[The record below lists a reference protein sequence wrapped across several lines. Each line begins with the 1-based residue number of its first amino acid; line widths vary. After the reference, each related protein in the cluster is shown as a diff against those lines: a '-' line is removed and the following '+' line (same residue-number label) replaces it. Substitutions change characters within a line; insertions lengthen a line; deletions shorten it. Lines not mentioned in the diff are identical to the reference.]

1 MNKFMK
7 GCLLTALV
15 LLIVGCVISG
25 VCWILGGYKQ
35 LDGIQDLTG
44 IPFVSFRGEG
54 GHWSIGFFDDGSE
67 FGMDWEK
74 ERYLRIKDGETASYL
89 ASSFKELD
97 VELGACTLYLQ
108 ESADDQI
115 YITVAGNSLRHYYL
129 VDGSTLRLR
138 NSGRTKKIAGTSDKV
153 YLSVPSGFQ
162 FKEADVMIGAG
173 KLEGG
178 TLLAEDLSIDVG
190 AGECSLEK
198 ISGREVSLNLGAGK
212 IRTQLLEAE
221 ELTLDGGAGE
231 YKLEGLSVTEDMS
244 LTLGMGN
251 AGIEGEITGNLSVD
265 CGMGSVDMRLAGS
278 EDDHAYDVD
287 CNMGNVKVGN
297 KSIGGLSGSREWNSG
312 RDSVF
317 EIECSMGNVTI
328 AFEE

>member
-7 GCLLTALV
+7 GCLMTALV

-25 VCWILGGYKQ
+25 VCWLLGGYRQ
-35 LDGIQDLTG
+35 LEGIRDLTG

-54 GHWSIGFFDDGSE
+54 GHWSIGFFDDESE
-67 FGMDWEK
+67 FGKDWEK
-74 ERYLRIKDGETASYL
+74 ERYLRIKDGETASYR

-115 YITVAGNSLRHYYL
+115 YITVEGNSLRHYYL

-138 NSGRTKKIAGTSDKV
+138 NAGRTKKIAKTSDKV

-173 KLEGG
+173 RLEGG
-178 TLLAEDLSIDVG
+178 ALLAEDVSMDVG
-190 AGECSLEK
+190 AGECSLQE

-212 IRTQLLEAE
+212 IKTQRLEAE
-221 ELTLDGGAGE
+221 ELTLDVGAGE
-231 YKLEGLSVTEDMS
+231 YKLEGVSVTDDMK
-244 LTLGMGN
+244 LKLGMGN
-251 AGIEGEITGNLSVD
+251 AEIEGEIKGDMSVD
-265 CGMGSVDMRLAGS
+265 CGMGSVIMQLAGS
-278 EDDHAYDVD
+278 EDDHAYDVECD
-287 CNMGNVKVGN
+287 MGNVAVGRKKIN
-297 KSIGGLSGSREWNSG
+297 GFSASQEWNSG
-312 RDSVF
+312 RESVY
-317 EIECSMGNVTI
+317 EIECSMGTVTI
-328 AFEE
+328 SFEE

>member
-7 GCLLTALV
+7 GCLMTALV
-15 LLIVGCVISG
+15 MLIIGCVISG
-25 VCWILGGYKQ
+25 VCWLLGGYRQ
-35 LDGIQDLTG
+35 LEGIRDLTA

-54 GHWSIGFFDDGSE
+54 GHWSIGFFDDESE
-67 FGMDWEK
+67 FGKDWEK

-115 YITVAGNSLRHYYL
+115 YIAVEGNSLRHYYL

-138 NSGRTKKIAGTSDKV
+138 NAGRTKKIAGTSDKV
-153 YLSVPSGFQ
+153 YLSVPTDFQ
-162 FKEADVMIGAG
+162 FKEADVTIGAG
-173 KLEGG
+173 RLEGG
-178 TLLAEDLSIDVG
+178 ALLAEDVSMDVG
-190 AGECSLEK
+190 AGECSMQE

-212 IRTQLLEAE
+212 IQTERLEAE
-221 ELTLDGGAGE
+221 ELTLNVGAGE
-231 YKLEGLSVTEDMS
+231 YKLEGVSVTEDMS
-244 LTLGMGN
+244 LKLGMGN
-251 AGIEGEITGNLSVD
+251 AEINGEIKGNMSVD

-287 CNMGNVKVGN
+287 CNMGNVEVGR
-297 KSIGGLSGSREWNSG
+297 KKLTGFSGSREWNSG
-312 RDSVF
+312 RDSVY

-328 AFEE
+328 SFEE

>member
-15 LLIVGCVISG
+15 LLIVGFVISG
-25 VCWILGGYKQ
+25 VCWMLGGYRQ

-54 GHWSIGFFDDGSE
+54 RHWSIGFMDDGSE
-67 FGMDWEK
+67 FGKDWEK
-74 ERYLRIKDGETASYL
+74 ERYLRIKDGETVSYL

-115 YITVAGNSLRHYYL
+115 YVSVEGNALRQYYL
-129 VDGSTLRLR
+129 VDGSTLRIR
-138 NSGRTKKIAGTSDKV
+138 NAGRTKKIAATSDKV
-153 YLSVPSGFQ
+153 YLRVPAGFQ

-173 KLEGG
+173 RLEGG
-178 TLLAEDLSIDVG
+178 SLLAEDLSLDVG
-190 AGECSLEK
+190 AGECSLQE
-198 ISGREVSLNLGAGK
+198 ISGREMSLNLGAGK
-212 IRTQLLEAE
+212 IKTERLEAE

-231 YKLEGLSVTEDMS
+231 YSLNGVAVTKDMN
-244 LTLGMGN
+244 LKLGMGN
-251 AGIEGEITGNLSVD
+251 AKIDGEITGDLSVD
-265 CGMGSVDMRLAGS
+265 CGMGSVTMRLAGS

-287 CNMGNVKVGN
+287 CSMGNVKVGN
-297 KSIGGLSGSREWNSG
+297 KSIGGLSGNREWNSG
-312 RDSVF
+312 RESVF

-328 AFEE
+328 SFDE

>member
-1 MNKFMK
+1 MKKFIK

-25 VCWILGGYKQ
+25 VCWMLGGYRQ
-35 LDGIQDLTG
+35 LEGIQDLTG

-54 GHWSIGFFDDGSE
+54 GRWSIGFFDDESE
-67 FGMDWEK
+67 FGKDWEK
-74 ERYLRIKDGETASYL
+74 ERYLRIEDGETVSYL

-115 YITVAGNSLRHYYL
+115 YVSVEGNALRHYYL

-138 NSGRTKKIAGTSDKV
+138 NAGRTKRIAGTSDDV
-153 YLSVPSGFQ
+153 YLSVPAGFR

-173 KLEGG
+173 RLEGG
-178 TLLAEDLSIDVG
+178 SLLAEDLSLDVG
-190 AGECSLEK
+190 AGECSLQE
-198 ISGREVSLNLGAGK
+198 ISGREMSLNLGAGK
-212 IRTQLLEAE
+212 IKTERLEAE

-231 YKLEGLSVTEDMS
+231 YKLKGISVTEDMN
-244 LTLGMGN
+244 LKLGMGN
-251 AGIEGEITGNLSVD
+251 AEIDGEITGDLSVD
-265 CGMGSVDMRLAGS
+265 CGMGSVTMRLAGS

-287 CNMGNVKVGN
+287 CNMGNVAVGN
-297 KSIGGLSGSREWNSG
+297 KKIGGFTGSREWNSG
-312 RDSVF
+312 RESVF

-328 AFEE
+328 SFED